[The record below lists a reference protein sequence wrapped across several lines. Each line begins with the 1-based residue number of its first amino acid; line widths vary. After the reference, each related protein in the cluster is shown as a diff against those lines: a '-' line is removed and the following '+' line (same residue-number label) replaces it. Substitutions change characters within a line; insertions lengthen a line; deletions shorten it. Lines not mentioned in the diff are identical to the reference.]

1 MDAPVTLA
9 CALEVEERVAR
20 KAGARAARIGLGG
33 ALPLPEGRLVSFGFA
48 GALNPQLRPG
58 ALVTATKIVDASGK
72 TLWEGEAIRV
82 DGAQAVV
89 ICAAGEVVDGPSR
102 RDDLASATGA
112 DAVDTE
118 SGALAATG
126 RLAGVVRAISDSRDQ
141 PLGPLALAA
150 NLDGSTRWTVVARAF
165 LFHPVAS
172 LRTALS
178 ARRAMGRLAR
188 AAEALK

>member
-9 CALEVEERVAR
+9 CALEVEERAAR
-20 KAGARAARIGLGG
+20 KAGARAALIGLGG

-58 ALVTATKIVDASGK
+58 ALVTATKIVDVSGK
-72 TLWEGEAIRV
+72 TLWEGEPMQV

-89 ICAAGEVVDGPSR
+89 ICASDEVVDGSSQ
-102 RDDLASATGA
+102 RDDLATATGA

-118 SGALAATG
+118 SGALAASG
-126 RLAGVVRAISDSRDQ
+126 RLAGVVRAISDSGHQ
-141 PLGPLALAA
+141 PLGHLAFAA

-178 ARRAMGRLAR
+178 ARRAIARLER
-188 AAEALK
+188 AAEALR

>member
-20 KAGARAARIGLGG
+20 KAGARAARIGLGA
-33 ALPLPEGRLVSFGFA
+33 ALPLPEGSLVSFGFA
-48 GALNPQLRPG
+48 GALNAQLRPG
-58 ALVTATKIVDASGK
+58 TLVTATKVVDVAGK
-72 TLWEGEAIRV
+72 TLWEGDPIRV

-89 ICAAGEVVDGPSR
+89 ICAAVDVVDGSSE
-102 RDDLASATGA
+102 RDDLATATGA

-118 SGALAATG
+118 SGALAASG
-126 RLAGVVRAISDSRDQ
+126 RLAGVVRAISDSPDQ
-141 PLGPLALAA
+141 PLGPFALAA

-178 ARRAMGRLAR
+178 ARRAIGRLER
-188 AAEALK
+188 AAEALR